1 MEIKME
7 YQYTIAHPTTVVLAG
22 PTKCGK
28 TQFLLRVLREGRI
41 QVSRHFAKQLYILV

>member
-1 MEIKME
+1 MDYK
-7 YQYTIAHPTTVVLAG
+7 YSLAHPTTVVLAG

-41 QVSRHFAKQLYILV
+41 QVSRHFARHLYIPM